1 MGDKN
6 RINFYGNIASGQ
18 FNFAEGNGV
27 INAVQNNYDTRNQKV
42 KVAEGISEKDNKIEI
57 FISYCWKD
65 DKVVDKIES
74 YLGSNYDIRL
84 HRDKLDIGT
93 WKSIK
98 EYMHSIACMDY
109 IILLI
114 SDHYLKS
121 ENCMYEVLEVMR
133 DRTYKNKIFP
143 VVINT
148 EIYNPVVQARY
159 VLYWQD
165 KYKELDYEVKKIGY
179 VDARGLLEDLKRRQD
194 ISANMV
200 EFLKCVSDMN
210 NPNIEDVCEAI
221 EEKLREE
228 NIIV

>member
-1 MGDKN
+1 MGDRN
-6 RINFYGNIASGQ
+6 RINFYGNLAGVQ
-18 FNFAEGNGV
+18 FNFSEGNGV
-27 INAVQNNYDTRNQKV
+27 INAVQNNYGAREQKV
-42 KVAEGISEKDNKIEI
+42 KTSEGISEKNKKIEI

-65 DKVVDKIES
+65 DKVADNIEA
-74 YLGSNYDIRL
+74 YLGSNNNIRL
-84 HRDKLDIGT
+84 HRDKLDIGN

-98 EYMHSIACMDY
+98 EYMHSIVYMDY

-133 DRTYKNKIFP
+133 DRKYKDKIFP

-210 NPNIEDVCEAI
+210 NPYIEDVCEAI
-221 EEKLREE
+221 EQKLRKE

>member
-6 RINFYGNIASGQ
+6 RINFYGNLAGIK
-18 FNFAEGNGV
+18 FNFAEGNGA
-27 INAVQNNYDTRNQKV
+27 INAVQNNYGARERKV
-42 KVAEGISEKDNKIEI
+42 KTAEGISKKDKKIEI
-57 FISYCWKD
+57 FMSYCWKD
-65 DKVVDKIES
+65 DKIADRIEA
-74 YLGSNYDIRL
+74 YLGSNYNIRL
-84 HRDKLDIGT
+84 HRDKLDIGN

-98 EYMHSIACMDY
+98 EYMHTIVYMDY

-114 SDHYLKS
+114 SNHYLKS

-133 DRTYKNKIFP
+133 DRKYKDKIFP

-200 EFLKCVSDMN
+200 EFLKCVSDKN
-210 NPNIEDVCEAI
+210 NPYIGDACEAI
-221 EEKLREE
+221 EQKLRKE